1 MRLPKGDA
9 IVVALMASDIAEGRA
24 FPTSYY
30 GQYYMGAI
38 EAWITA
44 PLYLFFDPDWRM
56 IPFAPVLVSTLGVFA
71 FHLLG
76 SALGGRAAGLA
87 CALMWAITPFTIT
100 FYNTTP
106 RGCYPEAVAGSA
118 ALVWFAARRHA
129 GAECGA
135 GAHLA
140 IGALAG
146 LLLWTTLLSVP
157 AVATAAVFILLAE
170 RFAFNGRTASALA
183 GFATGAAPAVP
194 MFAKTLADPSTGQP
208 GLDRAGERF
217 TALYHT
223 AKSVF
228 IPAADLSPPPAL
240 VVLSWISFGLLI
252 LAMAAVIIRALA
264 PGAGGERSR
273 ALLPLVV
280 FTAIFL
286 TLYLLNDRSLNQQT
300 RWLLPIAVSVYASAA
315 LLFSWIYSR
324 SRAAAA
330 ALLGLIV
337 APAAWGSDLGFRSI
351 WKGEAALKNFYA
363 AAVKDAAR
371 QGVENLVWEDDY
383 NGAYRLTYE
392 AKVQGAPL
400 LAIPWGGARSY
411 WKNNRVEKD
420 PAAAVHTPLS
430 AGELFEGFSA
440 CCREGY
446 EKVSVNGADAVR
458 NISARRWP
466 ALSIPPDEWRLP
478 PELGPLGDRKFYT
491 TWHSNRSFTVELDRP
506 RVITRIR
513 AIYGR
518 RWPDRAGLS
527 VSTDGRDWRRVHP
540 PSPVSFFVPQG
551 PKVFFRQIAEFERD
565 FQEWNFPPVEARL
578 IRFEIE
584 HSPDREYDIHELF
597 IYELDGTKPG
607 WREGVLLEDEPRPS
621 PEEVFRAARGL
632 ETLAADRWYTAW
644 LYGME
649 GRDFQLVAP
658 SLHGE
663 KKLAAADSKIETGPG
678 VAALTPESDAPELL
692 SRLRSKGV
700 DHATT
705 RLHGHALVTL
715 GRKAGDMWWTG
726 FTLIDYE

>member
-9 IVVALMASDIAEGRA
+9 IVIALMASDIAEGRA
-24 FPTSYY
+24 FPISYY
-30 GQYYMGAI
+30 GQHYMGAI

-44 PLYLFFDPDWRM
+44 PLYLFFDSGWGM

-76 SALGGRAAGLA
+76 SVLGGRAAGLA

-100 FYNTTP
+100 FYTTTP

-118 ALVWFAARRHA
+118 ALVWFAARRRT
-129 GAECGA
+129 GA
-135 GAHLA
+135 GYGAGSHFA
-140 IGALAG
+140 IGILAG
-146 LLLWTTLLSVP
+146 ILLWTTLLSVP
-157 AVATAAVFILLAE
+157 AIATAAIFILLAE

-183 GFATGAAPAVP
+183 GFAIGAAPAAF
-194 MFAKTLADPSTGQP
+194 MFSKTMADTATGHP
-208 GLDRAGERF
+208 GLDHIGERF

-223 AKSVF
+223 AKDIF
-228 IPAADLSPPPAL
+228 IPAAGLSPPAAL
-240 VVLSWISFGLLI
+240 VALSWISFGLLI
-252 LAMAAVIIRALA
+252 LALAAVIFRALA
-264 PGAGGERSR
+264 GPGREKSR
-273 ALLPLVV
+273 ARLPLLV

-286 TLYLLNDRSLNQQT
+286 TLYLLNDRSLDQQT
-300 RWLLPIAVSVYASAA
+300 RWLLPIAVSLYAAAA
-315 LLFSWIYSR
+315 LVFSWIYSR

-330 ALLGLIV
+330 LLLGVIV

-351 WKGEAALKNFYA
+351 WKGEAALKNFYS

-371 QGVENLVWEDDY
+371 QGIENLVWKDDY

-420 PAAAVHTPLS
+420 PAAAVHAPLS

-446 EKVSVNGADAVR
+446 EKVSINGANAVR

-466 ALSIPPDEWRLP
+466 AVSVPPEEWRLP
-478 PELGPLGDRKFYT
+478 PELVPLGDRKFFT
-491 TWHSNRSFTVELDRP
+491 THHSNGSFTVELDRP
-506 RVITRIR
+506 RMITRIR
-513 AIYGR
+513 AVYGR

-527 VSTDGRDWRRVHP
+527 VSTDGRDWRRIHP

-584 HSPDREYDIHELF
+584 HSADREYDIHELF

-621 PEEVFRAARGL
+621 PEELFRAAQGFK
-632 ETLAADRWYTAW
+632 TLAADRWYTAW
-644 LYGME
+644 LYDMK

-663 KKLAAADSKIETGPG
+663 KKLADASSKIETGPG
-678 VAALTPESDAPELL
+678 VAALAAEADAPELL
-692 SRLRSKGV
+692 ERLKIKGV
-700 DHATT
+700 DHTT
-705 RLHGHALVTL
+705 KTLGNHALVTL
-715 GRKAGDMWWTG
+715 GGKAGDMWWTG
-726 FTLIDYE
+726 FTLIDYK